1 MKVRELMERA
11 GTTETGRALAYI
23 KDGLEEINTIH
34 ETHTRV
40 VRQNIKKDQRFYK
53 FPFDMIKVLSVRAKN
68 HLNTKDEY
76 RKIPR
81 SIYEPVIQ
89 DADGV

>member
-1 MKVRELMERA
+1 MKVKEIMERA
-11 GTTETGRALAYI
+11 SITETGRALAYI

-34 ETHTRV
+34 ETHVNVERIDIT
-40 VRQNIKKDQRFYK
+40 KDKRFYDL
-53 FPFDMIKVLSVRAKN
+53 PNDMIKILSVRAKN
-68 HLNTKDEY
+68 HMNTKDEY

-81 SIYEPVIQ
+81 SIYEPIIE